1 MSLGMDSIN
10 ALACPFT
17 ITALSTVQT
26 PHLADL
32 WQVSQSPRCEVF
44 RRSILNPGRARHQGR
59 ERESELKSTSLLFHA
74 LCTVE
79 KGITRQSCTNR
90 SKLLLRE
97 SGNAL

>member
-26 PHLADL
+26 PQLAGL

-59 ERESELKSTSLLFHA
+59 ERESDLKLS
-74 LCTVE
+74 
-79 KGITRQSCTNR
+79 
-90 SKLLLRE
+90 LRE
-97 SGNAL
+97 SGNALVSVSEERCVSVNAPRRLKVHGRV